1 MECSAAQKF
10 VHADVIAC
18 VHWLDVSSA
27 DSEALADFLLSF
39 CRTPVSPERHSA
51 GGRPELARLH
61 EAALLRAHGHHH
73 MGGRRGRPG
82 PGADVATRL
91 RHRRACF
98 RFIAGSPGA
107 DVGRSSASI
116 SCCPGANAIHR
127 GSLECPSYPGSTAYC
142 PLIPYS
148 TLCSL
153 EVRSVSGLLRRR
165 TSSKRAA
172 SKCSRAAGS
181 FC

>member
-1 MECSAAQKF
+1 M
-10 VHADVIAC
+10 IAC

-27 DSEALADFLLSF
+27 DSEALADFLLLF
-39 CRTPVSPERHSA
+39 CACAPAGRRRTLASPKRHSA
-51 GGRPELARLH
+51 GGRPELARVH

-107 DVGRSSASI
+107 NVGRSSASI
-116 SCCPGANAIHR
+116 SCRPGANAIHR
-127 GSLECPSYPGSTAYC
+127 GSVEWPSYPGSTAYC

-172 SKCSRAAGS
+172 SKCSRTAGS